1 MSANLIS
8 VPFQGDV
15 LSYIVQDGEQM
26 VPIKPI
32 CDALGLAWQVQH
44 RKLSS
49 NSERWGV
56 TIMVMQM
63 PGDDQNRSVTCLPQ
77 RRLFGWLMTIH
88 PNRVKPEA
96 RDKLIA
102 YQQHCDEVL
111 YRHFILG
118 DAAHPGLMKELALL
132 RRFNRNLTMQ
142 LLVTRQRWSRV
153 HRLHHEGGYGWS
165 SIQHQLGLTSS
176 EIDDTWEAMQD
187 CGLLP
192 DWPGNPDKQLRF
204 ALAEMK
210 AGEDAHG

>member
-8 VPFQGDV
+8 VPFQGDR
-15 LSYIVQDGEQM
+15 LFYAVQDGEQM

-96 RDKLIA
+96 KEKLTA
-102 YQQHCDEVL
+102 YQRHCDEVL
-111 YRHFILG
+111 SRHFILG
-118 DAAHPGLMKELALL
+118 DAAHPGLVNELTLL
-132 RRFNRNLTMQ
+132 KRFNRHLRLH
-142 LLVTRQRWSRV
+142 LLNAKARWSRIE
-153 HRLHHEGGYGWS
+153 RLNREGGSDAYTVRLS
-165 SIQHQLGLTSS
+165 LGLSWI
-176 EIDDTWEAMQD
+176 EIQNDWDAMQA
-187 CGLLP
+187 CGLIP
-192 DWPGNPDKQLRF
+192 DSAERQLR
-204 ALAEMK
+204 LER
-210 AGEDAHG
+210 EPEHG